1 VHALQENKVLKN
13 LRITS
18 IAAAALLASPAFA
31 GPPFAR
37 AAQLDEVDGQRVITE
52 VVVDGRLIEGA
63 DEAPA
68 NELRPVSSWLD
79 QGGARDRRHQHSW

>member
-1 VHALQENKVLKN
+1 MFRNV
-13 LRITS
+13 RITL
-18 IAAAALLASPAFA
+18 IAAAALLAAPALA
-31 GPPFAR
+31 GSAFAR
-37 AAQLDEVDGQRVITE
+37 AAQVDEIDGQRVITE